1 MKTNIGIADKNSKA
15 VATLL
20 NEFLADE
27 FVLYTKTRIA
37 HWNIEGDNFIELHKL
52 FESQYEQLDE
62 LIDDTAERIRSIGHY
77 AVGSLSDFLKLTHL
91 TEEKISSSKQNEI
104 IAALLNDHETI
115 IRLMRNAITE
125 TAEKYKDLGTS
136 DFITGKMEAHEKMA
150 WMLRAYLA

>member
-20 NEFLADE
+20 NKFLADE

-52 FESQYEQLDE
+52 FESQYEQLDD

-91 TEEKISSSKQNEI
+91 TEEKISSGKQNEI

-115 IRLMRNAITE
+115 VRLMRNAITE